1 MARGAASDRAPTA
14 RRSAGGAYGGRE
26 ALRACGVDARAS
38 AAPGAWRV
46 CGTIGAQGV
55 AARRQ
60 DRIEQGAAACAK
72 TTGERRLPASCAP
85 NAWIIEPRRRPMSD
99 AETGAP
105 PREFRELR
113 DLIVEKRDKMPKRLA
128 QVANYT
134 IEFPDDIAFG
144 TVGRISEQA
153 AVQPSTLVR
162 FAKALGYSGFSELQ
176 AVFQQRLRDRPNNYE
191 ARLQSFDAHA
201 TGLSPAVALIDGFSQ
216 AAIRSVER
224 LKERIK
230 LDTLEEAARILALAE
245 TIYLIGLRRSY
256 PVTSY
261 LSYALGTLGART
273 VLVGSPN
280 GVDRELLS
288 FAGPRDAALAVSFT
302 PYSAT
307 TIEYAR
313 QVAGQNTPL
322 IAITD
327 SPFSPLVFNTS
338 VWFEVVEADFEG
350 FRMLAATMTLATT
363 LAVAVAEQRRVSG
376 KQNLHS
382 EGK

>member
-1 MARGAASDRAPTA
+1 
-14 RRSAGGAYGGRE
+14 
-26 ALRACGVDARAS
+26 
-38 AAPGAWRV
+38 
-46 CGTIGAQGV
+46 
-55 AARRQ
+55 
-60 DRIEQGAAACAK
+60 
-72 TTGERRLPASCAP
+72 
-85 NAWIIEPRRRPMSD
+85 MSD
-99 AETGAP
+99 AATAAP

-201 TGLSPAVALIDGFSQ
+201 TGLSPTAALIEGFSQ

-224 LKERIK
+224 FKERVK
-230 LDTLEEAARILALAE
+230 LETLEEAARILARAE
-245 TIYLIGLRRSY
+245 TIYLIGVRRSY
-256 PVTSY
+256 PISSY
-261 LSYALGTLGART
+261 LSYALGTLGVRT
-273 VLVGSPN
+273 ALIGSPN
-280 GVDRELLS
+280 GIDRELLS
-288 FAGPRDAALAVSFT
+288 FAGPRDAAIAVSFT
-302 PYSAT
+302 PYAPT

-313 QVAGQNTPL
+313 QVVGQNAPL
-322 IAITD
+322 VAITD

-338 VWFEVVEADFEG
+338 VWFEIVEADFEG
-350 FRMLAATMTLATT
+350 FRILAATMTLATA
-363 LAVAVAEQRRVSG
+363 LAVAVAEQRRANER
-376 KQNLHS
+376 QNSPS
-382 EGK
+382 EVK